1 MNASEQAGSFFA
13 QGYSCSQSVFAAF
26 AECFGL
32 DRNQALRVAAAFG
45 GGMSRAGETC
55 GAVTGGLMA
64 IGLYAGSTD
73 PEDKA
78 AKEHTYALGQLFM
91 ARFRDRFTNLDC
103 RCLLGVDLSQ
113 PGANQT
119 ARDQG
124 LYKSVCP
131 GLVSGAAEIVEEILA
146 EQNHSQQPD

>member
-1 MNASEQAGSFFA
+1 METHNQAESLFA
-13 QGYSCSQSVFAAF
+13 QGYSCSQSVLAAF
-26 AECFGL
+26 AERFNL
-32 DRNQALRVAAAFG
+32 NRDQALRVAAAFG

-64 IGLYAGSTD
+64 LGLYAGSTD

-78 AKEHTYALGQLFM
+78 AKERTYALGQDFM
-91 ARFRDRFTNLDC
+91 ARFKARFGDMDC

-113 PGANQT
+113 PGGNQT
-119 ARDQG
+119 AQDRG

-131 GLVSGAAEIVEEILA
+131 GLVQGAAEIVEEILR
-146 EQNHSQQPD
+146 EQNNG

>member
-1 MNASEQAGSFFA
+1 MKAHEQAESMFA
-13 QGYSCSQSVFAAF
+13 QGYSCSQSVLTAF
-26 AECFGL
+26 AERFGL
-32 DRNQALRVAAAFG
+32 NRDQALRVSAAFG

-64 IGLYAGSTD
+64 LGLYAGSTD

-78 AKEHTYALGQLFM
+78 AKERTYALGQAFM
-91 ARFRDRFTNLDC
+91 ARFRARFSDLDC

-113 PGANQT
+113 PGGNQA

-131 GLVSGAAEIVEEILA
+131 GLVLGAAEIVEEILR
-146 EQNHSQQPD
+146 EQENGQVA